1 MKPSNLFLVQPEANE
16 ALDQAIARG
25 MANTSA
31 ALHDAPTVTNVL
43 QGDPF
48 LAEQL
53 AVLRSTFEV
62 RPAAESGLL
71 ARLRTRITWWFF
83 GKELQQINQNQAALI
98 RIIDSL
104 IVLVDHERGARRRL
118 EEQLSDR

>member
-1 MKPSNLFLVQPEANE
+1 MEPSGLFLVQPEADE
-16 ALDQAIARG
+16 PLDQAIARG
-25 MANTSA
+25 MASPA
-31 ALHDAPTVTNVL
+31 AILRDAPTLTNVL

-53 AVLRSTFEV
+53 AALRSTFEL
-62 RPAAESGLL
+62 RPAPATGLL
-71 ARLRTRITWWFF
+71 SRIRTRLAWWVF

-104 IVLVDHERGARRRL
+104 IVLVDQERGARRRL
-118 EEQLSDR
+118 AEQLSDQ